1 MVQSSINVCSGCEV
15 STWIGKTSPQCG
27 QVISVWEISSILPN
41 ATGITDPA
49 YNKFADVGAVAG
61 ASLTF
66 LK

>member
-15 STWIGKTSPQCG
+15 STWIAKISPQCG

-41 ATGITDPA
+41 ATGITDA
-49 YNKFADVGAVAG
+49 GYNKFADVGAVAV

-66 LK
+66 LN